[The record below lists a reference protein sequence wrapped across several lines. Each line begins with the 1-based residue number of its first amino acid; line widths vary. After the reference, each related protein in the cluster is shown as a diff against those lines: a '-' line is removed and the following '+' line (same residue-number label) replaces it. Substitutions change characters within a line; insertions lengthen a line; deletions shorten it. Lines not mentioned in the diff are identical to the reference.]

1 MSKGRYLIE
10 SLPEL
15 PLEPFEVAGKLGRST
30 RGPFLTIVPPVRP
43 APTPPQ
49 VVPLPHQPPKTA
61 FLTNKY
67 FAQALYPRVICH
79 EFGSDVF
86 ADFALDPTPDD
97 GGGGPGPGSV
107 VDLHADLS
115 ALARQERHYKLSK
128 LNGVSFAQPFWCTVK
143 HGPWLCSV
151 KETES
156 CITGAPS
163 TWELVVLD
171 VPGISM
177 VWFGEWLDQPTLPN
191 LTVIKGNLAL
201 NSSVPTCCPG
211 FKLCFNTMSC
221 IPISVPC
228 GGSPVPA

>member
-1 MSKGRYLIE
+1 VSKGRKLID

-15 PLEPFEVAGKLGRST
+15 PLEPFEVAGKLGRSR
-30 RGPFLTIVPPVRP
+30 RGPFLTILPPARP
-43 APTPPQ
+43 APTPPK
-49 VVPLPHQPPKTA
+49 VVALPHQPLKA
-61 FLTNKY
+61 SFFTNTF

-86 ADFALDPTPDD
+86 EDFALDPVPDD

-107 VDLHADLS
+107 VDRHADLMV
-115 ALARQERHYKLSK
+115 LARHERHYKLSA
-128 LNGVSFAQPFWCTVK
+128 LNGTRLALPFWCTVK

-163 TWELVVLD
+163 TWELIVLD
-171 VPGISM
+171 IPEISM

-191 LTVIKGNLAL
+191 LTVIKGNLAPH
-201 NSSVPTCCPG
+201 NSVPSCCPG
-211 FKLCFNTMSC
+211 HKLCFNTMSC
-221 IPISVPC
+221 IPNAVPC
-228 GGSPVPA
+228 DPPIPV